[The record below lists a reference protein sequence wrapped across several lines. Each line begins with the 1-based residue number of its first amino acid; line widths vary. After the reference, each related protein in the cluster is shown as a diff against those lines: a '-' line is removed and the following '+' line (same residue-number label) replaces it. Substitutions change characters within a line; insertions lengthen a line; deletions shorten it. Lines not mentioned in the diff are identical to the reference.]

1 MSRRSRKTDTA
12 TPKPCTICYKAIV
25 DGEEE
30 AFLCEGGCQKLL
42 HCSCAG
48 LSAGHFTHLSNTSN
62 SFLCINC
69 AHKAQKTSVS
79 LLQTEVATLKA
90 EIVELCSLV
99 EALRSADNDAI
110 STLTS
115 SVKQLDER
123 ANISKKTNCLEED
136 RSTSNSL
143 QVVNHTC
150 TCQPQ
155 SVPSPKQ
162 HSKEQ
167 VQVPKTTT
175 SMSERKFNIII
186 HCVPEMPNG
195 NSHFI
200 RHRNDLGE
208 ASPIISALNEDTDG
222 HPCSIGDCYRLGK
235 YDSSKSRSRPLLVSL
250 NSIADVHNILSNR

>member
-1 MSRRSRKTDTA
+1 MVLARTVFEWNKMSRRSRKTDTA
-12 TPKPCTICYKAIV
+12 TPKPCTICYKAIAE
-25 DGEEE
+25 GEEE
-30 AFLCEGGCQKLL
+30 AFLCEGDCQKWL

-115 SVKQLDER
+115 SVKQLYER

-136 RSTSNSL
+136 CSTSNSL
-143 QVVNHTC
+143 QVVNHTVCC
-150 TCQPQ
+150 TKKFVRYSQMFAKCSSEACSHDCLP
-155 SVPSPKQ
+155 PS
-162 HSKEQ
+162 
-167 VQVPKTTT
+167 T
-175 SMSERKFNIII
+175 
-186 HCVPEMPNG
+186 NG
-195 NSHFI
+195 FFATN
-200 RHRNDLGE
+200 
-208 ASPIISALNEDTDG
+208 
-222 HPCSIGDCYRLGK
+222 
-235 YDSSKSRSRPLLVSL
+235 SRP
-250 NSIADVHNILSNR
+250 